1 LKLAARRD
9 FTKATSAVITVG
21 DGRGFVVNQPYGVG
35 QIQLV
40 ITAAHCLP
48 FFPPCASASYL
59 HERTFQNIL
68 APLGAKPYVWAE
80 CLFVDPIGDIAVL
93 GSPDDQELA
102 EKAEAYCELVEADS
116 VTPLPIASPSEEGWL
131 LSLDGNWFR
140 CEIGTTGPLGSLWI
154 IDQEGKF
161 IGGMSGSQGLAGAFV
176 KLLEGGG
183 DDDIEFALHTL
194 HNYRGEATLHP
205 VAKAIVVRLPGDDKR
220 LDRVEILLENT
231 GSVQGEFG
239 MVEVLRERKAL
250 MVGWLDDRNALVK
263 GFAERAIRRL
273 DNRIAMEQRS
283 AEMRKEQRK
292 RDYK

>member
-1 LKLAARRD
+1 LKPAARRD

-116 VTPLPIASPSEEGWL
+116 QHRADCQLEAV
-131 LSLDGNWFR
+131 
-140 CEIGTTGPLGSLWI
+140 LGARNT
-154 IDQEGKF
+154 QPRP
-161 IGGMSGSQGLAGAFV
+161 GLYQRRPRRIFSKV
-176 KLLEGGG
+176 GG
-183 DDDIEFALHTL
+183 DGYND
-194 HNYRGEATLHP
+194 
-205 VAKAIVVRLPGDDKR
+205 
-220 LDRVEILLENT
+220 
-231 GSVQGEFG
+231 
-239 MVEVLRERKAL
+239 
-250 MVGWLDDRNALVK
+250 
-263 GFAERAIRRL
+263 
-273 DNRIAMEQRS
+273 
-283 AEMRKEQRK
+283 
-292 RDYK
+292 